1 MKQSESGTPANYIL
15 APAFR
20 WLEQRCEC
28 FLSDRM
34 VKSNLFAVAVIVS
47 LGAALANQACAT
59 ELTCLPS
66 ISVNESLSQPI
77 SQEWTPQL
85 DTSPRFLQGITFF
98 DDDPKKNAS
107 IVPTSDT
114 ALTGHDR
121 IARWRF
127 RSSGI
132 PVWLGCR
139 YDGTGIVLTRQLPA
153 SYKEC
158 QLVYGPGR
166 VVKKISCD

>member
-1 MKQSESGTPANYIL
+1 
-15 APAFR
+15 
-20 WLEQRCEC
+20 
-28 FLSDRM
+28 M
-34 VKSNLFAVAVIVS
+34 VKSNLFAVAVIAS
-47 LGAALANQACAT
+47 LGAALANQACAAT

-66 ISVNESLSQPI
+66 ISVNESLSQQI

-98 DDDPKKNAS
+98 DDDPRKNAS

-127 RSSGI
+127 RPSSI

-139 YDGTGIVLTRQLPA
+139 YEGTGIVLTRQLPA

-158 QLVYGPGR
+158 QLVYGPGG